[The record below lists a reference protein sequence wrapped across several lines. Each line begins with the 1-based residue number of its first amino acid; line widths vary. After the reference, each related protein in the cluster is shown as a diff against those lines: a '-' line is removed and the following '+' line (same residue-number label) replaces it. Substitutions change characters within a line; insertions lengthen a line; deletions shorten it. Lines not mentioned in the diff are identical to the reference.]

1 MRSPAGVPIG
11 TTTLRGLRIA
21 PPPTV
26 TTRDTSGLPKRT
38 ARHTASAV
46 PTLCTLTP
54 ISADSLPAGISR
66 PVTVVTTGCFSE
78 PSGSARA
85 RAARDAGMGAAA
97 TRIASSASG
106 LLSSIAITV
115 RFAPA
120 VGDQAHPSTTQPAPS
135 RIRRSSQVR

>member
-1 MRSPAGVPIG
+1 MMPLVPLTTGASSPGRTWPIIGPPISTRVGVTVKPPQNSTRSAAGVPIG

-54 ISADSLPAGISR
+54 ISAESLPAGISR
-66 PVTVVTTGCFSE
+66 PVTVVTSCFSE
-78 PSGSARA
+78 PIG
-85 RAARDAGMGAAA
+85 
-97 TRIASSASG
+97 
-106 LLSSIAITV
+106 
-115 RFAPA
+115 
-120 VGDQAHPSTTQPAPS
+120 
-135 RIRRSSQVR
+135 